1 MPVSLDQFLSEI
13 EASIAA
19 SEKRAMDEEDT
30 IGGKTSHPSGGAED
44 GTMPHKDGERAREH
58 DQTVREQEGAVSV
71 NATPDAKAD
80 FYSNDR
86 AYEQIGSTA
95 TIQGHDPENETA
107 GTKGVQTD
115 EQIGGDTKHP
125 ANTENPELGGKY
137 ASDQL
142 DKMNVSQLSSVFTK
156 LAEDLC
162 RAVIQDSA
170 SATSVQSAQQPSAKE
185 AQDAQQ
191 AAQAAQAGWQFANAL
206 DLFDKTA
213 ADKLACAML
222 EQTVREAAAHADMT
236 AQFLLQKVAQAQQE
250 EELAQQ
256 AVLQQH
262 AKAAAD
268 QAQADLAQRANYW
281 QQWLRA
287 KEAMEELAADP
298 GAAPAPAGGGD
309 EAELLDAMG
318 GEAPSPEGDAPEGGA
333 GVDDAAQIEALAEL
347 LAQLNISPE
356 ELEAIVQAQS
366 AGLPAESM
374 PEGTAAP
381 SEGEPKE
388 ASDRRR
394 RRTQASREKIAEMI
408 KELAARSRRR

>member
-162 RAVIQDSA
+162 RAVIQDNA
-170 SATSVQSAQQPSAKE
+170 SATSAQSAQQPSAKE

-191 AAQAAQAGWQFANAL
+191 AAQAAQAGWQFADVL
-206 DLFDKTA
+206 DRFDKTA
-213 ADKLACAML
+213 ADQLARAML

-236 AQFLLQKVAQAQQE
+236 AQFLLQKVAQAKQE

-268 QAQADLAQRANYW
+268 QAQADLEQRANYW

-298 GAAPAPAGGGD
+298 GAAPAGGGD
-309 EAELLDAMG
+309 EAELLAAMG
-318 GEAPSPEGDAPEGGA
+318 GEAPSSEGGAPEGGA

-381 SEGEPKE
+381 SEGAPKE